1 MSGAT
6 LMVDEDG
13 TPTGV
18 AYQPGQVL
26 FDGCEP

>member
-1 MSGAT
+1 
-6 LMVDEDG
+6 MVDEDG